1 MIFLILFVIIREN
14 IELIRELGKDDLVK
28 MPERASI
35 LCVGKWSK
43 LRVCTEVRP
52 SGLPN

>member
-28 MPERASI
+28 MPERAFI
-35 LCVGKWSK
+35 WCVR
-43 LRVCTEVRP
+43 RVVKTT
-52 SGLPN
+52 SLHGG